1 MAETEVTVSVEDM
14 VVVKSTEEED
24 IDPDNQSK
32 TQMILQLQPITAGL
46 GEESSEAD
54 AAVVAV
60 ETQDE
65 ASVEG
70 EDLELGYPITCGESK
85 AILLFKKFVCPGI
98 NVKCVKYEDQLI
110 SPKQFVHMSGKAT
123 LKDWK
128 RAIRMGGVMLRK
140 MMDSGQLDFY
150 QHSTLCTNTCRST
163 KFDLLIN
170 NTRFPPDGSGL
181 STPTTAQGH
190 VSVGN
195 GGQMATAEEKKDDVI
210 GTVEWS
216 TATVETPEK
225 RDSAEI
231 SDETLSFWRGIAE
244 VGLMGEVVS
253 NIRSELLKI
262 AVLSNLA
269 QVFDLLDSIKQI
281 LNVRRQMTD
290 PEQTQVLRTLTTLEQ
305 QVEEQKRQQSLSWLS
320 QSQALSSLVLPSTP
334 PAKRA
339 PKRPR
344 LQRPASTTVLSTS
357 IAQPLTLQPQ
367 QFTVL
372 SPITLSSI
380 GQSFAVAG
388 LSQPSNTVTLHALP
402 AGSQLFTRIA
412 TGSDGKTEAIALHP
426 ASGLTL
432 LGATAM
438 QDHGQL
444 GTVMSPVELVQL
456 TQKATAA
463 GVAQD
468 GQMVAGTVVM
478 QEGVVSVVQ
487 EDENQDST
495 TLIEIDPAA
504 ADHSV
509 SVMELQLEG
518 DEAGGRRDRGGRRR
532 GGGARRN
539 GGDRRDT
546 AGCQWSVPQFARCS
560 GGGRDTGRRQSQM
573 RHRHAHTNRPQ
584 RLTDRIRQG
593 WGLCRPRWS
602 VCLPFQLSRF
612 RYSLPS
618 QPSSALQACVMY
630 L

>member
-1 MAETEVTVSVEDM
+1 
-14 VVVKSTEEED
+14 
-24 IDPDNQSK
+24 
-32 TQMILQLQPITAGL
+32 
-46 GEESSEAD
+46 
-54 AAVVAV
+54 
-60 ETQDE
+60 
-65 ASVEG
+65 
-70 EDLELGYPITCGESK
+70 
-85 AILLFKKFVCPGI
+85 
-98 NVKCVKYEDQLI
+98 
-110 SPKQFVHMSGKAT
+110 
-123 LKDWK
+123 
-128 RAIRMGGVMLRK
+128 

-170 NTRFPPDGSGL
+170 NTRFPPVGSGL

-195 GGQMATAEEKKDDVI
+195 GGQTATVEEKKEDVI

-216 TATVETPEK
+216 TATVESPEK
-225 RDSAEI
+225 RDSTEI
-231 SDETLSFWRGIAE
+231 SDETLSFWRGITE

-253 NIRSELLKI
+253 NIHSELLSLLRGVQLRTDQSSLQDAEI

-290 PEQTQVLRTLTTLEQ
+290 PEQTQVLRALTTLEQ
-305 QVEEQKRQQSLSWLS
+305 QVEEQKRQQSFNWLS

-344 LQRPASTTVLSTS
+344 LQRPASTTVFGTS
-357 IAQPLTLQPQ
+357 IAQPFTLQPQ

-380 GQSFAVAG
+380 GQSFTVAG

-402 AGSQLFTRIA
+402 AGSQLFTRISA
-412 TGSDGKTEAIALHP
+412 GSDGKTEAITLHP
-426 ASGLTL
+426 TSGLTL
-432 LGATAM
+432 LGATAV

-444 GTVMSPVELVQL
+444 GTVMSPIELIQL

-468 GQMVAGTVVM
+468 GQVVAGTVVM

-487 EDENQDST
+487 EDENQDNT

-518 DEAGGRRDRGGRRR
+518 DEAGG
-532 GGGARRN
+532 GATVVEGDEELVQGETEETGEIQLDAN
-539 GGDRRDT
+539 GQVHNLPIVVVEEETQD
-546 AGCQWSVPQFARCS
+546 AGKAK
-560 GGGRDTGRRQSQM
+560 
-573 RHRHAHTNRPQ
+573 
-584 RLTDRIRQG
+584 
-593 WGLCRPRWS
+593 
-602 VCLPFQLSRF
+602 
-612 RYSLPS
+612 
-618 QPSSALQACVMY
+618 
-630 L
+630 

>member
-14 VVVKSTEEED
+14 VVMKSAEEEEV
-24 IDPDNQSK
+24 DPDNQSK

-46 GEESSEAD
+46 GDESSETD

-65 ASVEG
+65 ASAEG

-110 SPKQFVHMSGKAT
+110 SPKQFVHLSGKAT

-128 RAIRMGGVMLRK
+128 RAIRMDGIMLRK

-170 NTRFPPDGSGL
+170 NTRFPPDGSGI

-195 GGQMATAEEKKDDVI
+195 GGQMPTAEEKKEDVI

-225 RDSAEI
+225 RDSPDI

-253 NIRSELLKI
+253 NIRSELLSLLRGVQLHTDQSSLQDAEI

-290 PEQTQVLRTLTTLEQ
+290 PLQTQVLRALTTLEQ

-334 PAKRA
+334 PSKRA

-344 LQRPASTTVLSTS
+344 LQRPASTTVLGTS
-357 IAQPLTLQPQ
+357 VAQPLTLQPQ

-388 LSQPSNTVTLHALP
+388 LNQASNTVTLHALP

-412 TGSDGKTEAIALHP
+412 AGSDGKTDAIAIHP

-432 LGATAM
+432 LGATAVP
-438 QDHGQL
+438 DHGQL
-444 GTVMSPVELVQL
+444 VSPVELVQF
-456 TQKATAA
+456 TQKATS

-468 GQMVAGTVVM
+468 GQVVAGTVVM
-478 QEGVVSVVQ
+478 QESVVSVVQ
-487 EDENQDST
+487 EDENQDNT
-495 TLIEIDPAA
+495 TLIEIDPAT

-518 DEAGGRRDRGGRRR
+518 EEAE
-532 GGGARRN
+532 GGATVVE
-539 GGDRRDT
+539 GGEEVVQGETEEEIQLEANDQFHNLPVVVVEEET
-546 AGCQWSVPQFARCS
+546 QGAGKAK
-560 GGGRDTGRRQSQM
+560 
-573 RHRHAHTNRPQ
+573 
-584 RLTDRIRQG
+584 
-593 WGLCRPRWS
+593 
-602 VCLPFQLSRF
+602 
-612 RYSLPS
+612 
-618 QPSSALQACVMY
+618 
-630 L
+630 

>member
-1 MAETEVTVSVEDM
+1 MAETEVTVSAEDI
-14 VVVKSTEEED
+14 VVMKSNEEED
-24 IDPDNQSK
+24 AEPDEQNK
-32 TQMILQLQPITAGL
+32 TQVILQLQPITAGL
-46 GEESSEAD
+46 ADESSETD

-65 ASVEG
+65 ASTEG
-70 EDLELGYPITCGESK
+70 EVLELGYPITCGESK

-170 NTRFPPDGSGL
+170 NTRFPPDSSGVN
-181 STPTTAQGH
+181 TPNTAQGH
-190 VSVGN
+190 VSVTN
-195 GGQMATAEEKKDDVI
+195 GGQVTVVEEKTEDVM

-225 RDSAEI
+225 RITSVI

-253 NIRSELLKI
+253 NIRSELLGLLRGVQLRTDQSSLQDAEI

-269 QVFDLLDSIKQI
+269 QVFDLLDSIKHI

-305 QVEEQKRQQSLSWLS
+305 QVEEHKRQNSLSWLS
-320 QSQALSSLVLPSTP
+320 SSQVLSGLVLPSTP

-357 IAQPLTLQPQ
+357 IAQPLALQPQ

-380 GQSFAVAG
+380 GQSFTIAG

-402 AGSQLFTRIA
+402 AGSQLFTRIGA
-412 TGSDGKTEAIALHP
+412 VSDGKTESITLHP

-432 LGATAM
+432 FGATAV

-456 TQKATAA
+456 AQKATTH

-468 GQMVAGTVVM
+468 GQVVAGTVVM
-478 QEGVVSVVQ
+478 QEGVVRVVQ
-487 EDENQDST
+487 EDENQADT
-495 TLIEIDPAA
+495 TLIEINPAD
-504 ADHSV
+504 ADHNMG
-509 SVMELQLEG
+509 VMELQLEG
-518 DEAGGRRDRGGRRR
+518 DVVRTVVEGSEEVVQGEAEEDEGEIELDANSQFNNLPIVVVEEETQGVS
-532 GGGARRN
+532 
-539 GGDRRDT
+539 T
-546 AGCQWSVPQFARCS
+546 AK
-560 GGGRDTGRRQSQM
+560 
-573 RHRHAHTNRPQ
+573 
-584 RLTDRIRQG
+584 
-593 WGLCRPRWS
+593 
-602 VCLPFQLSRF
+602 
-612 RYSLPS
+612 
-618 QPSSALQACVMY
+618 
-630 L
+630 

>member
-14 VVVKSTEEED
+14 VVMKDTEEDDAE
-24 IDPDNQSK
+24 PDDQNK
-32 TQMILQLQPITAGL
+32 TQVILQLQPITSGL
-46 GEESSEAD
+46 GEESTETD

-60 ETQDE
+60 ETPDE
-65 ASVEG
+65 VSADG
-70 EDLELGYPITCGESK
+70 EDIELGYPITCGESK

-98 NVKCVKYEDQLI
+98 NVRCVKYEDQLI

-128 RAIRMGGVMLRK
+128 RAIRIGGVMLRR

-190 VSVGN
+190 VPVGN
-195 GGQMATAEEKKDDVI
+195 GGQSIAVEESTEDVV
-210 GTVEWS
+210 GTEEWS
-216 TATVETPEK
+216 TATVETSEK
-225 RDSAEI
+225 KDVPDI

-253 NIRSELLKI
+253 NIRSELLGLLRGVQLRSDQSSLQDTEI

-281 LNVRRQMTD
+281 VNVRRQITD
-290 PEQTQVLRTLTTLEQ
+290 PEQTQVLRTLTALEQ
-305 QVEEQKRQQSLSWLS
+305 QIEEQKKLQSLSWLS
-320 QSQALSSLVLPSTP
+320 QSQALSSVTFPSSP

-357 IAQPLTLQPQ
+357 VAQPLALQHQ

-372 SPITLSSI
+372 SPINLASI
-380 GQSFAVAG
+380 GQSYAVAG
-388 LSQPSNTVTLHALP
+388 LAQSSNTVTLHALP
-402 AGSQLFTRIA
+402 PGSQLFTRIA
-412 TGSDGKTEAIALHP
+412 VAPDGKMEAVALHP

-432 LGATAM
+432 LGAAAM
-438 QDHGQL
+438 HDHGQM
-444 GTVMSPVELVQL
+444 GTVELVQL
-456 TQKATAA
+456 TQKGIAT

-468 GQMVAGTVVM
+468 GQVVAGTVVM
-478 QEGVVSVVQ
+478 QDGVVRVVQ
-487 EDENQDST
+487 QDDNQANS
-495 TLIEIDPAA
+495 TLIEIDPS
-504 ADHSV
+504 DGDQDV

-518 DEAGGRRDRGGRRR
+518 
-532 GGGARRN
+532 
-539 GGDRRDT
+539 
-546 AGCQWSVPQFARCS
+546 S
-560 GGGRDTGRRQSQM
+560 GGGEEECGATVLHGDEEVEEEIQLEANGQF
-573 RHRHAHTNRPQ
+573 HN
-584 RLTDRIRQG
+584 
-593 WGLCRPRWS
+593 
-602 VCLPFQLSRF
+602 LPVVVVQEET
-612 RYSLPS
+612 
-618 QPSSALQACVMY
+618 QDAGKAK
-630 L
+630 

>member
-1 MAETEVTVSVEDM
+1 MAEAEVTVTVEDM
-14 VVVKSTEEED
+14 VVMKSSEEED
-24 IDPDNQSK
+24 VEPDNQSK
-32 TQMILQLQPITAGL
+32 TQMILQLQPMTAGL
-46 GEESSEAD
+46 GDESNETD

-60 ETQDE
+60 EDE
-65 ASVEG
+65 VSAEG

-98 NVKCVKYEDQLI
+98 NVRCVKYEDQLI

-181 STPTTAQGH
+181 NTPITAAGH
-190 VSVGN
+190 VTVGN
-195 GGQMATAEEKKDDVI
+195 GGQ
-210 GTVEWS
+210 
-216 TATVETPEK
+216 TATVEEKKEDVIGAVEWSPDTSDK
-225 RDSAEI
+225 RDTSEI
-231 SDETLSFWRGIAE
+231 SEETLSFWRGIAE

-253 NIRSELLKI
+253 NIRSELLGLLRGVQLRTDQSSLQDAEI

-269 QVFDLLDSIKQI
+269 QVFNLLDSIKQI

-305 QVEEQKRQQSLSWLS
+305 QLEEQKMQQSLSWSS

-367 QFTVL
+367 QFTVF

-380 GQSFAVAG
+380 GQSFAVAN
-388 LSQPSNTVTLHALP
+388 LSPPSNTVTLHALP

-412 TGSDGKTEAIALHP
+412 GGSDGKTEAITLHP

-438 QDHGQL
+438 QDPSQL
-444 GTVMSPVELVQL
+444 GTVVSPVELVQL
-456 TQKATAA
+456 TQKATNA
-463 GVAQD
+463 GVTQD
-468 GQMVAGTVVM
+468 GQVVTGTVVM
-478 QEGVVSVVQ
+478 QEGVVRVVQ
-487 EDENQDST
+487 EDENQENA
-495 TLIEIDPAA
+495 TLIEIDPAT
-504 ADHSV
+504 ADQSV

-518 DEAGGRRDRGGRRR
+518 DEAAGAATVVEGGEEVVQGEMEETGEIQLD
-532 GGGARRN
+532 AN
-539 GGDRRDT
+539 G
-546 AGCQWSVPQFARCS
+546 QF
-560 GGGRDTGRRQSQM
+560 
-573 RHRHAHTNRPQ
+573 HN
-584 RLTDRIRQG
+584 
-593 WGLCRPRWS
+593 
-602 VCLPFQLSRF
+602 LPIVVVEEDEQDVGK
-612 RYSLPS
+612 
-618 QPSSALQACVMY
+618 AK
-630 L
+630 

>member
-14 VVVKSTEEED
+14 VEVKSAEEED
-24 IDPDNQSK
+24 ADPDNQSK

-46 GEESSEAD
+46 GDESSETD

-65 ASVEG
+65 ASAEG
-70 EDLELGYPITCGESK
+70 EGLELGYPITCGESK
-85 AILLFKKFVCPGI
+85 AILLVKKFVCPGI

-110 SPKQFVHMSGKAT
+110 SPKQFVHLSGKAT

-195 GGQMATAEEKKDDVI
+195 GGQTATAEEKKEDVI

-216 TATVETPEK
+216 TATVESPEK
-225 RDSAEI
+225 GDSPDI

-253 NIRSELLKI
+253 NIHSELLSLLRGVQLRTDQSSLQDAEI

-290 PEQTQVLRTLTTLEQ
+290 PEQTQVLRALTALEQ
-305 QVEEQKRQQSLSWLS
+305 QVEEQKRQQTLSWLS

-334 PAKRA
+334 PSKRT

-344 LQRPASTTVLSTS
+344 LQRPASTTVLGTS
-357 IAQPLTLQPQ
+357 VAQPLTLQPQ

-388 LSQPSNTVTLHALP
+388 LNQASNTVTLHALP

-412 TGSDGKTEAIALHP
+412 AGSDGKTDAIALHP

-432 LGATAM
+432 LGATAVP
-438 QDHGQL
+438 DHGQL
-444 GTVMSPVELVQL
+444 VSPVELVQF
-456 TQKATAA
+456 TQKTTSD
-463 GVAQD
+463 VAQD
-468 GQMVAGTVVM
+468 GQVVAGTVMM
-478 QEGVVSVVQ
+478 QESVVSVVQ
-487 EDENQDST
+487 EDENQDNT

-518 DEAGGRRDRGGRRR
+518 EEAE
-532 GGGARRN
+532 GGATVVEGGEEVVQGETEEEIQLDAN
-539 GGDRRDT
+539 GQFHNLPVVVVEEETQG
-546 AGCQWSVPQFARCS
+546 AGKAK
-560 GGGRDTGRRQSQM
+560 
-573 RHRHAHTNRPQ
+573 
-584 RLTDRIRQG
+584 
-593 WGLCRPRWS
+593 
-602 VCLPFQLSRF
+602 
-612 RYSLPS
+612 
-618 QPSSALQACVMY
+618 
-630 L
+630 

>member
-14 VVVKSTEEED
+14 VVMKTSEEED
-24 IDPDNQSK
+24 VEPDDQSK
-32 TQMILQLQPITAGL
+32 TQVILQLQPITAGL
-46 GEESSEAD
+46 GEESNETD
-54 AAVVAV
+54 AAIVAV
-60 ETQDE
+60 DTPDVASAE
-65 ASVEG
+65 A
-70 EDLELGYPITCGESK
+70 EDLELGFPITCGESK

-98 NVKCVKYEDQLI
+98 NVKCVKFEDQLI

-128 RAIRMGGVMLRK
+128 RAIRMGGVMLRR

-181 STPTTAQGH
+181 NTPTTAQGN

-195 GGQMATAEEKKDDVI
+195 GGQTAAAEKTGEEI
-210 GTVEWS
+210 MGTVEWS
-216 TATVETPEK
+216 TATVETSPK
-225 RDSAEI
+225 KDSPDI
-231 SDETLSFWRGIAE
+231 SEETLSFWRGIAE

-253 NIRSELLKI
+253 NIRSELLGLLRGVQLCSDQSSLQDAEI

-281 LNVRRQMTD
+281 VNVRRQMTD

-305 QVEEQKRQQSLSWLS
+305 QVEEQKRLQSLSWLS

-357 IAQPLTLQPQ
+357 VAQPLTIQPQ

-372 SPITLSSI
+372 SPITLSSL
-380 GQSFAVAG
+380 GQSFAMAG
-388 LSQPSNTVTLHALP
+388 LAQPSNTLTLHTLP
-402 AGSQLFTRIA
+402 PGSQLFTRLA
-412 TGSDGKTEAIALHP
+412 AVPDGKTTEAFTFHP

-432 LGATAM
+432 LGTAAV

-444 GTVMSPVELVQL
+444 GAVMSPMELVQL
-456 TQKATAA
+456 TQKESAA
-463 GVAQD
+463 GVSQD

-478 QEGVVSVVQ
+478 QDGVVRVVQ
-487 EDENQDST
+487 EDENQTDT
-495 TLIEIDPAA
+495 TLIEIDPAGD
-504 ADHSV
+504 DHGV
-509 SVMELQLEG
+509 SVMELHLEGGATGGDGETVVHGGEEVVRGDVEEETGEIQLEANG
-518 DEAGGRRDRGGRRR
+518 HFHNLPVVVVKEETQDAGEAK
-532 GGGARRN
+532 
-539 GGDRRDT
+539 
-546 AGCQWSVPQFARCS
+546 
-560 GGGRDTGRRQSQM
+560 
-573 RHRHAHTNRPQ
+573 
-584 RLTDRIRQG
+584 
-593 WGLCRPRWS
+593 
-602 VCLPFQLSRF
+602 
-612 RYSLPS
+612 
-618 QPSSALQACVMY
+618 
-630 L
+630 

>member
-14 VVVKSTEEED
+14 VVMKSAEEEEV
-24 IDPDNQSK
+24 DPDNQSK

-46 GEESSEAD
+46 GDESSETD
-54 AAVVAV
+54 AASA
-60 ETQDE
+60 
-65 ASVEG
+65 EG

-110 SPKQFVHMSGKAT
+110 SPKQFVHLSGKAT

-128 RAIRMGGVMLRK
+128 RAIRMDGIMLR
-140 MMDSGQLDFY
+140 SACAYCFIFLQCAL
-150 QHSTLCTNTCRST
+150 
-163 KFDLLIN
+163 
-170 NTRFPPDGSGL
+170 
-181 STPTTAQGH
+181 GH

-195 GGQMATAEEKKDDVI
+195 GGQMATAEEKKEDVI

-216 TATVETPEK
+216 TATIETPEK
-225 RDSAEI
+225 RDSPDI

-253 NIRSELLKI
+253 NIRSELLSLLRGVQLHTDQSSLQDAEI

-290 PEQTQVLRTLTTLEQ
+290 PLQTQVLRALTTLEQ

-320 QSQALSSLVLPSTP
+320 QSQALSGLVLPSTP
-334 PAKRA
+334 PSKRA

-344 LQRPASTTVLSTS
+344 LQRPASTTVLGTS
-357 IAQPLTLQPQ
+357 VAQPLTLQPQ

-388 LSQPSNTVTLHALP
+388 LNQASNTVTLHALP

-412 TGSDGKTEAIALHP
+412 AGSDGKTDAIAIHP

-432 LGATAM
+432 LGATAVP
-438 QDHGQL
+438 DHGQL
-444 GTVMSPVELVQL
+444 VSPVELVQF
-456 TQKATAA
+456 TQKTTS

-468 GQMVAGTVVM
+468 GQVVAGTVVM
-478 QEGVVSVVQ
+478 QESVVSVVQ
-487 EDENQDST
+487 EDENQDNT
-495 TLIEIDPAA
+495 TLIEIDPAT

-518 DEAGGRRDRGGRRR
+518 EEAE
-532 GGGARRN
+532 GGATVVE
-539 GGDRRDT
+539 GGEEVVQGETEEEIQLEANDQFHNLPVVVVEEET
-546 AGCQWSVPQFARCS
+546 QGAGKAK
-560 GGGRDTGRRQSQM
+560 
-573 RHRHAHTNRPQ
+573 
-584 RLTDRIRQG
+584 
-593 WGLCRPRWS
+593 
-602 VCLPFQLSRF
+602 
-612 RYSLPS
+612 
-618 QPSSALQACVMY
+618 
-630 L
+630 

>member
-1 MAETEVTVSVEDM
+1 MAESEVTVSVEDM
-14 VVVKSTEEED
+14 VVMKSAEEEEV
-24 IDPDNQSK
+24 DPDNQSK

-46 GEESSEAD
+46 GDESSETD

-65 ASVEG
+65 ASAEG

-110 SPKQFVHMSGKAT
+110 SPKQFVHLSGKAT

-128 RAIRMGGVMLRK
+128 RAIRMDGIMLRK

-170 NTRFPPDGSGL
+170 NTRFPPDGSGI

-195 GGQMATAEEKKDDVI
+195 GGQMPTAEEKKEDVI

-225 RDSAEI
+225 RDSPDI

-253 NIRSELLKI
+253 NIRSELLSLLRGVQLHTDQSSLQDAEI

-290 PEQTQVLRTLTTLEQ
+290 PLQTQVLRALTTLEQ

-334 PAKRA
+334 PSKRA

-344 LQRPASTTVLSTS
+344 LQRPASTTVLGTS
-357 IAQPLTLQPQ
+357 VAQPLTLQPQ

-388 LSQPSNTVTLHALP
+388 LNQASNTVTLHALP

-412 TGSDGKTEAIALHP
+412 AGSDGKTDAIAIHP

-432 LGATAM
+432 LGATAVP
-438 QDHGQL
+438 DHGQL
-444 GTVMSPVELVQL
+444 VSPVELVQF
-456 TQKATAA
+456 TQKATS

-468 GQMVAGTVVM
+468 GQVVAGRVVM
-478 QEGVVSVVQ
+478 QESVVSVVQ
-487 EDENQDST
+487 EDENQDNT
-495 TLIEIDPAA
+495 TLIEIDPAT

-518 DEAGGRRDRGGRRR
+518 EEAE
-532 GGGARRN
+532 GGATVVE
-539 GGDRRDT
+539 GGEEVVQGETEEEIQLEANDQFHNLPVVVVEEET
-546 AGCQWSVPQFARCS
+546 QGAGKAK
-560 GGGRDTGRRQSQM
+560 
-573 RHRHAHTNRPQ
+573 
-584 RLTDRIRQG
+584 
-593 WGLCRPRWS
+593 
-602 VCLPFQLSRF
+602 
-612 RYSLPS
+612 
-618 QPSSALQACVMY
+618 
-630 L
+630 

>member
-14 VVVKSTEEED
+14 VGMKSAEEED
-24 IDPDNQSK
+24 GDPDNQSK
-32 TQMILQLQPITAGL
+32 TQLILQLQPITAGL
-46 GEESSEAD
+46 GDESSETD
-54 AAVVAV
+54 SAVVAV
-60 ETQDE
+60 EAQDE
-65 ASVEG
+65 ASAEG

-110 SPKQFVHMSGKAT
+110 SPKQFVHLSGKAT

-181 STPTTAQGH
+181 STATTAQGH

-195 GGQMATAEEKKDDVI
+195 GGHTHTVEEKKEEVI
-210 GTVEWS
+210 STVEWS
-216 TATVETPEK
+216 TASAESPEK
-225 RDSAEI
+225 RDSPDI

-244 VGLMGEVVS
+244 VGLMEEVVS
-253 NIRSELLKI
+253 NIRSELLSLLRGVQLHTDPSSLQDAEI

-281 LNVRRQMTD
+281 LNVRRRTTD
-290 PEQTQVLRTLTTLEQ
+290 PEQTQVLRALTTLEQ

-320 QSQALSSLVLPSTP
+320 QSQALSSLLLPSP
-334 PAKRA
+334 PPSKRA

-357 IAQPLTLQPQ
+357 VAQPLTLQPQ

-388 LSQPSNTVTLHALP
+388 LNQASNTVTLHTLP
-402 AGSQLFTRIA
+402 AGLQLFKRIA
-412 TGSDGKTEAIALHP
+412 KGSDGKTEAIALHP
-426 ASGLTL
+426 TSGLTL
-432 LGATAM
+432 MGATAM
-438 QDHGQL
+438 PDHGQL
-444 GTVMSPVELVQL
+444 VSPVELVQF
-456 TQKATAA
+456 TQKTTS

-468 GQMVAGTVVM
+468 SQVVAGTVVM
-478 QEGVVSVVQ
+478 QESVVSVVH
-487 EDENQDST
+487 EDESQDNT
-495 TLIEIDPAA
+495 TLIEIDPAT

-518 DEAGGRRDRGGRRR
+518 GATVVEGGEEVVQGETEEEIQLNANEQIHKLTVVVVEEETQGAGK
-532 GGGARRN
+532 AK
-539 GGDRRDT
+539 
-546 AGCQWSVPQFARCS
+546 
-560 GGGRDTGRRQSQM
+560 
-573 RHRHAHTNRPQ
+573 
-584 RLTDRIRQG
+584 
-593 WGLCRPRWS
+593 
-602 VCLPFQLSRF
+602 
-612 RYSLPS
+612 
-618 QPSSALQACVMY
+618 
-630 L
+630 

>member
-1 MAETEVTVSVEDM
+1 MAETEVTVSVED
-14 VVVKSTEEED
+14 VVEMKSAEEED
-24 IDPDNQSK
+24 GDPDNQSK

-46 GEESSEAD
+46 GDESSETD
-54 AAVVAV
+54 SAVVAV
-60 ETQDE
+60 EAQDE
-65 ASVEG
+65 ASAEG
-70 EDLELGYPITCGESK
+70 EDFELGYPITCGESK
-85 AILLFKKFVCPGI
+85 AILLVKKFVCPGI

-110 SPKQFVHMSGKAT
+110 SPKQFVHLSGKAT

-181 STPTTAQGH
+181 GTATTAQGH

-195 GGQMATAEEKKDDVI
+195 GGQTHTAEEKKEEVI
-210 GTVEWS
+210 SSVEWS
-216 TATVETPEK
+216 TASAESPEK
-225 RDSAEI
+225 RDSPDI

-244 VGLMGEVVS
+244 VGLMEEVVS
-253 NIRSELLKI
+253 NIRSELLSLLRGVQLRTDPSSLQDAEI

-281 LNVRRQMTD
+281 LNVRRQRTD
-290 PEQTQVLRTLTTLEQ
+290 PEQTQVLRALTTLEQ

-320 QSQALSSLVLPSTP
+320 QSQALSSLLLPSP
-334 PAKRA
+334 PPSKRA

-357 IAQPLTLQPQ
+357 VAQPLTLQPQ

-388 LSQPSNTVTLHALP
+388 LNQASNTVTLHTLP
-402 AGSQLFTRIA
+402 AGSQLFKRIA

-438 QDHGQL
+438 PDHGQL
-444 GTVMSPVELVQL
+444 VSPVELVQF
-456 TQKATAA
+456 TQKTTS

-468 GQMVAGTVVM
+468 GQVVAGTVVM
-478 QEGVVSVVQ
+478 QESVVSVLQ
-487 EDENQDST
+487 EDESQDST
-495 TLIEIDPAA
+495 TLIEIDPAT

-518 DEAGGRRDRGGRRR
+518 EEAE
-532 GGGARRN
+532 GGATVV
-539 GGDRRDT
+539 GDETEEEIQLDANEQIHNLPVVVVEEET
-546 AGCQWSVPQFARCS
+546 QGAGKAK
-560 GGGRDTGRRQSQM
+560 
-573 RHRHAHTNRPQ
+573 
-584 RLTDRIRQG
+584 
-593 WGLCRPRWS
+593 
-602 VCLPFQLSRF
+602 
-612 RYSLPS
+612 
-618 QPSSALQACVMY
+618 
-630 L
+630 

>member
-1 MAETEVTVSVEDM
+1 MVE
-14 VVVKSTEEED
+14 VKSAEEED
-24 IDPDNQSK
+24 ADPDNQSK
-32 TQMILQLQPITAGL
+32 TQMILQLQPITAGGDFSL
-46 GEESSEAD
+46 RVCVCS
-54 AAVVAV
+54 
-60 ETQDE
+60 DE
-65 ASVEG
+65 ASAEG
-70 EDLELGYPITCGESK
+70 EGLELGYPITCGESK
-85 AILLFKKFVCPGI
+85 AILLVKKFVCPGI

-110 SPKQFVHMSGKAT
+110 SPKQFVHLSGKAT

-195 GGQMATAEEKKDDVI
+195 GGQTATAEEKKEDVI

-216 TATVETPEK
+216 TATVESPEK
-225 RDSAEI
+225 GDSPDI

-253 NIRSELLKI
+253 NIHSELLSLLRGVQLRTDQSSLQDAEI

-290 PEQTQVLRTLTTLEQ
+290 PEQTQVLRALTALEQ
-305 QVEEQKRQQSLSWLS
+305 QVEEQKRQQTLSWLS

-334 PAKRA
+334 PSKRT

-344 LQRPASTTVLSTS
+344 LQRPASTTVLGTS
-357 IAQPLTLQPQ
+357 VAQPLTLQPQ

-388 LSQPSNTVTLHALP
+388 LNQASNTVTLHALP

-412 TGSDGKTEAIALHP
+412 AGSDGKTDAIALHP

-432 LGATAM
+432 LGATAVP
-438 QDHGQL
+438 DHGQL
-444 GTVMSPVELVQL
+444 VSPVELVQF
-456 TQKATAA
+456 TQKTTSD
-463 GVAQD
+463 VAQD
-468 GQMVAGTVVM
+468 GQVVAGTVMM
-478 QEGVVSVVQ
+478 QESVVSVVQ
-487 EDENQDST
+487 EDENQDNT

-518 DEAGGRRDRGGRRR
+518 EEAE
-532 GGGARRN
+532 GGATVVEGGEEVVQGETEEEIQLDAN
-539 GGDRRDT
+539 GQFHNLPVVVVEEETQG
-546 AGCQWSVPQFARCS
+546 AGKAK
-560 GGGRDTGRRQSQM
+560 
-573 RHRHAHTNRPQ
+573 
-584 RLTDRIRQG
+584 
-593 WGLCRPRWS
+593 
-602 VCLPFQLSRF
+602 
-612 RYSLPS
+612 
-618 QPSSALQACVMY
+618 
-630 L
+630 

>member
-14 VVVKSTEEED
+14 VEVKSAEEED
-24 IDPDNQSK
+24 EDPHNQSK
-32 TQMILQLQPITAGL
+32 AQMILQLQPITAGL
-46 GEESSEAD
+46 GDESSETD

-65 ASVEG
+65 ASAEG
-70 EDLELGYPITCGESK
+70 EDLELGYAITCGESK
-85 AILLFKKFVCPGI
+85 AILLLKKFVCPGI
-98 NVKCVKYEDQLI
+98 NVRCVKYEDQLI

-128 RAIRMGGVMLRK
+128 RAIRMNGVMLRK

-195 GGQMATAEEKKDDVI
+195 GGQTVTIEEKKEDMI

-216 TATVETPEK
+216 TATVESPEK
-225 RDSAEI
+225 RDSTEI
-231 SDETLSFWRGIAE
+231 SDETLSFWRGITE

-253 NIRSELLKI
+253 NIRTELLSLLRGVQLRTDQSSLQDAEI

-290 PEQTQVLRTLTTLEQ
+290 PEQTQVLRALTTLEQ
-305 QVEEQKRQQSLSWLS
+305 QVEEQKQQQSLSWLS

-357 IAQPLTLQPQ
+357 IAQPFTLQPQ

-380 GQSFAVAG
+380 GQSFTVAG
-388 LSQPSNTVTLHALP
+388 LSQPSNTVTLHAFP

-412 TGSDGKTEAIALHP
+412 AGLDGKTEAITLHP
-426 ASGLTL
+426 TSGLTL
-432 LGATAM
+432 LGATAL

-444 GTVMSPVELVQL
+444 GTVMSPGELIQL

-463 GVAQD
+463 DVAQD
-468 GQMVAGTVVM
+468 GQVVAGTVVM
-478 QEGVVSVVQ
+478 QEGVVSVLQ
-487 EDENQDST
+487 EDENQDNS

-518 DEAGGRRDRGGRRR
+518 DEAGG
-532 GGGARRN
+532 GATVVEESEEVVQGETEETGEIQLDAN
-539 GGDRRDT
+539 D
-546 AGCQWSVPQFARCS
+546 QF
-560 GGGRDTGRRQSQM
+560 
-573 RHRHAHTNRPQ
+573 HN
-584 RLTDRIRQG
+584 
-593 WGLCRPRWS
+593 
-602 VCLPFQLSRF
+602 LPVVVVEEETQDDGK
-612 RYSLPS
+612 
-618 QPSSALQACVMY
+618 AK
-630 L
+630 

>member
-1 MAETEVTVSVEDM
+1 MFIQSLSLCKDDTDGDLNGERRERAMAETEVIVSVEDM
-14 VVVKSTEEED
+14 VVMKTTEEED
-24 IDPDNQSK
+24 AEPNEQNK
-32 TQMILQLQPITAGL
+32 TQVILQLQPITAETRQQIASTHPSMDML
-46 GEESSEAD
+46 ADESNETD

-60 ETQDE
+60 ETQEE
-65 ASVEG
+65 ASTEG

-128 RAIRMGGVMLRK
+128 RAIRMGGVMIRK

-170 NTRFPPDGSGL
+170 NTRFPPDSSGVN
-181 STPTTAQGH
+181 TPTTAQGH
-190 VSVGN
+190 VSVAN
-195 GGQMATAEEKKDDVI
+195 GGLVNVAVEKTEDVM

-216 TATVETPEK
+216 AATVETSEK
-225 RDSAEI
+225 RDSTDI

-253 NIRSELLKI
+253 NIRSELLGLLRGVQLRTDQSLLQDAEI

-269 QVFDLLDSIKQI
+269 QVFELLDSIKHI
-281 LNVRRQMTD
+281 LNVRRQLTD

-305 QVEEQKRQQSLSWLS
+305 QVEEQKRQHSLSWLS
-320 QSQALSSLVLPSTP
+320 PSQALSSQVIPSTP

-344 LQRPASTTVLSTS
+344 LQRPASTTVLNTS

-380 GQSFAVAG
+380 GQSFTVAG
-388 LSQPSNTVTLHALP
+388 LAQPSNTVTLHALH

-412 TGSDGKTEAIALHP
+412 AVPDGKTESFTLHP

-432 LGATAM
+432 FGATPV

-444 GTVMSPVELVQL
+444 GTMMSPVELVQL
-456 TQKATAA
+456 AQKATTH
-463 GVAQD
+463 GVAQ
-468 GQMVAGTVVM
+468 GTVVM
-478 QEGVVSVVQ
+478 QEGMVRVVQ
-487 EDENQDST
+487 EDENQADA
-495 TLIEIDPAA
+495 TLIEINPAD
-504 ADHSV
+504 ADHNMG
-509 SVMELQLEG
+509 VMELQLEG
-518 DEAGGRRDRGGRRR
+518 DVVRTVVGSSEEVVQGEAEEETGEIQLD
-532 GGGARRN
+532 AN
-539 GGDRRDT
+539 G
-546 AGCQWSVPQFARCS
+546 QFHNLPVVVVEEE
-560 GGGRDTGRRQSQM
+560 T
-573 RHRHAHTNRPQ
+573 
-584 RLTDRIRQG
+584 QG
-593 WGLCRPRWS
+593 VGK
-602 VCLPFQLSRF
+602 
-612 RYSLPS
+612 
-618 QPSSALQACVMY
+618 AK
-630 L
+630 

>member
-14 VVVKSTEEED
+14 VVMKSTEEED
-24 IDPDNQSK
+24 VEPDNQSK

-46 GEESSEAD
+46 GDESSETD

-65 ASVEG
+65 ASAEG

-181 STPTTAQGH
+181 NTPTTAQGH

-195 GGQMATAEEKKDDVI
+195 GGQMATVEEKKEDVI
-210 GTVEWS
+210 GTVEWNP
-216 TATVETPEK
+216 ATVEASEK
-225 RDSAEI
+225 RDTADI

-244 VGLMGEVVS
+244 VGMMGEVVP
-253 NIRSELLKI
+253 NIRSELLGLLRGVQLRTDQSSLQDAEI

-269 QVFDLLDSIKQI
+269 QVFNLLDSIKQI
-281 LNVRRQMTD
+281 VNVRRQMTD

-305 QVEEQKRQQSLSWLS
+305 QVEEQKRQQSLSWSS
-320 QSQALSSLVLPSTP
+320 QSQVLSSLVLPSTP

-344 LQRPASTTVLSTS
+344 LQRPASTTVLGTS

-367 QFTVL
+367 QFTVI

-380 GQSFAVAG
+380 GHSFTVAG
-388 LSQPSNTVTLHALP
+388 LNQPSNTVTLHALP

-412 TGSDGKTEAIALHP
+412 GGSDGKTEAIALHP

-438 QDHGQL
+438 QDHAQL
-444 GTVMSPVELVQL
+444 GTVMSPVELVHL
-456 TQKATAA
+456 TQKVTTA

-468 GQMVAGTVVM
+468 GQVVAGTVVM
-478 QEGVVSVVQ
+478 QDGVVSVVQ
-487 EDENQDST
+487 EDENQDNT
-495 TLIEIDPAA
+495 TLIEIDPAS

-518 DEAGGRRDRGGRRR
+518 DEAGG
-532 GGGARRN
+532 GATIVEEGEEVVQGETEETGEIQLDAN
-539 GGDRRDT
+539 GQFHNLPVVVVEEETQD
-546 AGCQWSVPQFARCS
+546 AGKAK
-560 GGGRDTGRRQSQM
+560 
-573 RHRHAHTNRPQ
+573 
-584 RLTDRIRQG
+584 
-593 WGLCRPRWS
+593 
-602 VCLPFQLSRF
+602 
-612 RYSLPS
+612 
-618 QPSSALQACVMY
+618 
-630 L
+630 

>member
-1 MAETEVTVSVEDM
+1 MAESEVTVSVEDM
-14 VVVKSTEEED
+14 VVMKSAEEEEV
-24 IDPDNQSK
+24 DPDNQSK

-46 GEESSEAD
+46 GDESSETD

-65 ASVEG
+65 ASAEG

-110 SPKQFVHMSGKAT
+110 SPKQFVHLSGKAT

-128 RAIRMGGVMLRK
+128 RAIRMDGIMLRK

-195 GGQMATAEEKKDDVI
+195 GGQMPTAEEKKEDVI

-225 RDSAEI
+225 RDSPDI

-253 NIRSELLKI
+253 NIRSELLSLLRGVQLHTDQSSLQDAEI

-290 PEQTQVLRTLTTLEQ
+290 PLQTQVLRALTTLEQ

-334 PAKRA
+334 PSKRA

-344 LQRPASTTVLSTS
+344 LQRPASTTVLGTS
-357 IAQPLTLQPQ
+357 VAQPLTLQPQ

-388 LSQPSNTVTLHALP
+388 LNQASNTVTLHALP

-412 TGSDGKTEAIALHP
+412 AGSDGKTDAIAIHP

-432 LGATAM
+432 LGATAVP
-438 QDHGQL
+438 DHGQL
-444 GTVMSPVELVQL
+444 VSPVELVQF
-456 TQKATAA
+456 TQKATS

-468 GQMVAGTVVM
+468 GQVVAGTVVM
-478 QEGVVSVVQ
+478 QESVVSVVQ
-487 EDENQDST
+487 EDENQDNT
-495 TLIEIDPAA
+495 TLIEIDPAT

-518 DEAGGRRDRGGRRR
+518 EEAE
-532 GGGARRN
+532 GGATVVE
-539 GGDRRDT
+539 GGEEVVQGETEEEIQLEANDQFHNLPVVVVEEET
-546 AGCQWSVPQFARCS
+546 QGAGKAK
-560 GGGRDTGRRQSQM
+560 
-573 RHRHAHTNRPQ
+573 
-584 RLTDRIRQG
+584 
-593 WGLCRPRWS
+593 
-602 VCLPFQLSRF
+602 
-612 RYSLPS
+612 
-618 QPSSALQACVMY
+618 
-630 L
+630 

>member
-1 MAETEVTVSVEDM
+1 MSETEVTVSVEDM
-14 VVVKSTEEED
+14 VVMKDTEEED
-24 IDPDNQSK
+24 AEPDDQNK
-32 TQMILQLQPITAGL
+32 TQVILQLQPITPGL
-46 GEESSEAD
+46 GEENTETD

-60 ETQDE
+60 ETPDE
-65 ASVEG
+65 ESAEG

-98 NVKCVKYEDQLI
+98 NVRCVKYEDQLI

-128 RAIRMGGVMLRK
+128 RAIRMGGVMLRR

-181 STPTTAQGH
+181 STPTTTQGH
-190 VSVGN
+190 VPVGN
-195 GGQMATAEEKKDDVI
+195 GGQSVAVEENTEDVV

-216 TATVETPEK
+216 TATVETSEK
-225 RDSAEI
+225 KDVPDI

-253 NIRSELLKI
+253 NIRSELLGLLRGVQLRSDQSSLQDTEI

-281 LNVRRQMTD
+281 VNVRRQITD
-290 PEQTQVLRTLTTLEQ
+290 PEQTQVLRALTALEQ
-305 QVEEQKRQQSLSWLS
+305 QIEEQKKLQSLSWLS
-320 QSQALSSLVLPSTP
+320 QSQALSSVAFPSTP

-357 IAQPLTLQPQ
+357 VAQPLALQPQ

-380 GQSFAVAG
+380 GQSYAVAG
-388 LSQPSNTVTLHALP
+388 LAQPSNTVTLHALP
-402 AGSQLFTRIA
+402 PGSQLFTRIA
-412 TGSDGKTEAIALHP
+412 MAPDGKTEAVALHP

-432 LGATAM
+432 LGTAAM
-438 QDHGQL
+438 QEHGQM
-444 GTVMSPVELVQL
+444 GTVELVQL
-456 TQKATAA
+456 TQKGTAA

-468 GQMVAGTVVM
+468 GQVVAGTVVM
-478 QEGVVSVVQ
+478 QDGVVRVVQ
-487 EDENQDST
+487 QDENQANT
-495 TLIEIDPAA
+495 TLIEIDPSDG
-504 ADHSV
+504 DHGV

-518 DEAGGRRDRGGRRR
+518 SAAGGEEEEECGATVVHGDEEVVRGEVEEEIQLE
-532 GGGARRN
+532 AN
-539 GGDRRDT
+539 GQFHNLPVVVVQEETQD
-546 AGCQWSVPQFARCS
+546 AGKAK
-560 GGGRDTGRRQSQM
+560 
-573 RHRHAHTNRPQ
+573 
-584 RLTDRIRQG
+584 
-593 WGLCRPRWS
+593 
-602 VCLPFQLSRF
+602 
-612 RYSLPS
+612 
-618 QPSSALQACVMY
+618 
-630 L
+630 